1 MLYRIQDKLDYYVSF
16 FVDYLGLLRLL
27 QQILQTGWLSR
38 NLLLTVLEARSQ
50 RSGCQHGW
58 VLGRAF
64 FLVCRHPFSPW
75 TLTWWRK
82 REKKGKNGPL
92 IPRAHWLVCII
103 GMRMVVER
111 LTKSYN
117 IGEKQTISIKEVHRL
132 RWRQI
137 TEWWEYVWLGQL
149 GKASE
154 KRWQSRTNWGRK
166 RW

>member
-82 REKKGKNGPL
+82 REKNIKNKLFDVSSKKVL
-92 IPRAHWLVCII
+92 IPPWGLYPHDIII
-103 GMRMVVER
+103 GLARVRSDFSVMWKNPYK
-111 LTKSYN
+111 LF
-117 IGEKQTISIKEVHRL
+117 
-132 RWRQI
+132 
-137 TEWWEYVWLGQL
+137 GQPN
-149 GKASE
+149 
-154 KRWQSRTNWGRK
+154 TV
-166 RW
+166 